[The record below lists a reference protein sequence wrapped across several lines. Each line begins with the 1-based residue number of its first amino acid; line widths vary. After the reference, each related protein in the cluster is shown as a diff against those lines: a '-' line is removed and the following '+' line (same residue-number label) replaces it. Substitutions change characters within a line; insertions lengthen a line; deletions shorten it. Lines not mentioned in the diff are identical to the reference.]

1 MKALFLRLAAILMLL
16 LCSQVIYGVFHPTQT
31 EMSLDASPDL
41 SPVTS
46 VVSFGI
52 YALAALAL
60 LFYLRALPAMLRNAG
75 MVLWL
80 PLLALASVA
89 WSQDP
94 SITLRRAVVLLVV
107 STIGACFGAIYSV
120 QELTKLVTITA
131 FLICVATLLL
141 APVAPGIVRDSVN
154 TGAWKGLFT
163 HKNAQGVFMALAL
176 VSAVHSRFEQ
186 YPWFRYATIFLT
198 GLLLLLSRSAT
209 SLLAALITFAV
220 LPLWKLTRV
229 PIRQVVLA
237 LAGFAVIAG
246 AAAFVLGHYSTELAG
261 VFGKDTTLTGRTE
274 LWALILQSIARR
286 PILGYGYN
294 AFWLGM
300 KGESLS
306 IIAASGW
313 VVYHA
318 HNGLLDVL
326 LGLGVVG
333 GALFLFTYLKMIGM
347 IISHTR
353 RSGSTMGE
361 LWPASFLVLLTVI
374 NCTESLLLSANTIF
388 WLLYVAIYANIAQR
402 TAFTTAAQSAA
413 PALST
418 LTQME
423 PQSHRI

>member
-1 MKALFLRLAAILMLL
+1 MAVLMLL

-46 VVSFGI
+46 IVSFGI
-52 YALAALAL
+52 YALVTFSLM
-60 LFYLRALPAMLRNAG
+60 FYLPELPAMLLQAR
-75 MVLWL
+75 MVLCL
-80 PLLALASVA
+80 PVLALLSVA

-94 SITLRRAVVLLVV
+94 SLTLRRAVVLLVV
-107 STIGACFGAIYSV
+107 SSIGACFGSIYSM
-120 QELTKLVTITA
+120 QELSKLVTVSA
-131 FLICVATLLL
+131 FIICVGTFLM
-141 APVAPGIVRDSVN
+141 APVEPGVVRDSLNV
-154 TGAWKGLFT
+154 GAWKGLFT

-176 VSAVHSRFEQ
+176 VSAVHSRFER
-186 YPWFRYATIFLT
+186 YPWFRYVTIFLT
-198 GLLLLLSRSAT
+198 GLLLLLSRSST
-209 SLLAALITFAV
+209 SLLAVIITFAV

-237 LAGFAVIAG
+237 MASFALVAG
-246 AAAFVLGHYSTELAG
+246 AAAFVISHYSTELAG

-274 LWALILQSIARR
+274 LWVLILQSIARR

-326 LGLGVVG
+326 LGLGIVG
-333 GALFLFTYLKMIGM
+333 GVLFLFTFAKMIAM

-353 RSGSTMGE
+353 NSGATLGE
-361 LWPASFLVLLTVI
+361 LWPASFLILLTVI

-388 WLLYVAIYANIAQR
+388 WLLYVAIYANISRRA
-402 TAFTTAAQSAA
+402 AFTAAAQSSAA
-413 PALST
+413 PLSGVT
-418 LTQME
+418 QLT
-423 PQSHRI
+423 PQIF

>member
-1 MKALFLRLAAILMLL
+1 MKALFLRLLAILMIL
-16 LCSQVIYGVFHPTQT
+16 LCSQVIYGVLHPTET
-31 EMSLDASPDL
+31 EMSLDASSDL

-46 VVSFGI
+46 IVSFGI
-52 YALAALAL
+52 YALVSLSL
-60 LFYLRALPAMLRNAG
+60 LFYVRSLPGMLLNAK
-75 MVLWL
+75 MVLCL
-80 PLLALASVA
+80 PLLALLSVS

-94 SITLRRAVVLLVV
+94 SLTLRRSVVLLVV
-107 STIGACFGAIYSV
+107 SSIGACFGSMYSM
-120 QELTKLVTITA
+120 QELSKLVTVSA
-131 FLICVATLLL
+131 FLICVGTFLM
-141 APVAPGIVRDSVN
+141 APVAPGVVGDSLN
-154 TGAWKGLFT
+154 HGAWKGLFT

-176 VSAVHSRFEQ
+176 VSAVHSKFER

-198 GLLLLLSRSAT
+198 ALLLVLSRSST
-209 SLLAALITFAV
+209 SLLAVIITFAV

-237 LAGFAVIAG
+237 LASFALLAG
-246 AAAFVLGHYSTELAG
+246 SAAFLLSHYSTELAG

-294 AFWLGM
+294 GFWLGM

-313 VVYHA
+313 VVFHA

-326 LGLGVVG
+326 LGLGAVG
-333 GALFLFTYLKMIGM
+333 GVLFLFTYVKMIGM
-347 IISHTR
+347 IVSHTR
-353 RSGSTMGE
+353 KSGATLGD

-388 WLLYVAIYANIAQR
+388 WLLYVAIYANIAR
-402 TAFTTAAQSAA
+402 RAAFSASAQSAA
-413 PALST
+413 PVLSGMG
-418 LTQME
+418 QMTA
-423 PQSHRI
+423 QTH